1 MEVQG
6 CARHWLPT
14 HTQADAARGGEAEA
28 PGAAAR
34 EVRAYVACAHG
45 PRSLRRAFLFSFVF
59 FCVVFPLCG
68 VNCSGLGRPFSEAV
82 IHGEIFQQSRF
93 HCSKRHETRDATPGP
108 RSVRRAYLFSLVFSV
123 LFPPYPYVSRPVRRA
138 RGTSPRYDEISSQ
151 IKLAHRVRSRP
162 NHAL

>member
-1 MEVQG
+1 MEVPS
-6 CARHWLPT
+6 CARHLPPT

-34 EVRAYVACAHG
+34 QVRAYVACAPG
-45 PRSLRRAFLFSFVF
+45 PRSLRRAFLFSSVF

-108 RSVRRAYLFSLVFSV
+108 RSVRRAYLFSLVFCV
-123 LFPPYPYVSRPVRRA
+123 PPTRTSPAPPGA
-138 RGTSPRYDEISSQ
+138 REALPRYDEISSQ